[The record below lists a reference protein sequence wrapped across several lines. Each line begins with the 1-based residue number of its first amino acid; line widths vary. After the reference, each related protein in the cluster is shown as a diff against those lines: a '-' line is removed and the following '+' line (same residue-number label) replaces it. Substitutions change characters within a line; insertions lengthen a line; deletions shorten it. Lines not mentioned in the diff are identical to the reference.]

1 MQDTRV
7 GQDKHTEGAKLRR
20 AAAAGPRPRVG
31 VLTFHRCIN
40 YGSYW
45 QARSLVEGLQRMGC
59 DTVLLDHR
67 SRRVDIAEWRCAL
80 KPVLPTPVP
89 GSDRRLYAAKT
100 RCFFEAFEQLPRS
113 GGFAMERPPPPE
125 LLGKLDTAVVGSDE
139 VWNFS
144 HPWYARVPLF
154 FGERV
159 PARRVVAYA
168 ASFGHHPAARGV
180 PRPWGD
186 ALLRNFHALSVRDEN
201 SRALVAGCLGRSPA
215 RVLDPCLQFDSSS
228 GDGDGVGRATVTPMR
243 CIALYGHNFSEAFA
257 ARLRA
262 AALRHR
268 MLIVSVGY
276 RNDWADVQWLTAGP
290 EDFARLMASA
300 GAVATNFFHGCVFAL
315 RHGRPL
321 LCEPSSYRSIKID
334 DLLGTLAAQCH
345 LANPQA
351 GKAAWDTAL
360 TEPPAPVVQ
369 LRIAAMRQASANY
382 LRDAIGLHA
391 LPEVRV

>member
-1 MQDTRV
+1 MKDTHIRQD
-7 GQDKHTEGAKLRR
+7 GQVQGVAGPR
-20 AAAAGPRPRVG
+20 AAAPGPRPRVG

-45 QARSLVEGLQRMGC
+45 QARSLVEGLRRMGC
-59 DTVLLDHR
+59 DAVLLDHR
-67 SRRVDIAEWRCAL
+67 SRRVDMAEWRCAL

-89 GSDRRLYAAKT
+89 GSDRRLYAAKA
-100 RCFFEAFEQLPRS
+100 RRFFEAFEELPRS
-113 GGFAMERPPPPE
+113 RGFAMERPPPPE
-125 LLGKLDTAVVGSDE
+125 LVGTLDAAVIGSDE

-154 FGERV
+154 FGERL

-168 ASFGHHPAARGV
+168 ASFGHHPAAYGV

-186 ALLRNFHALSVRDEN
+186 ALLRNFDAVSVRDEN
-201 SRALVAGCLGRSPA
+201 SRALVAGCLGQAPA
-215 RVLDPCLQFDSSS
+215 RVLDPCLLFGP
-228 GDGDGVGRATVTPMR
+228 GDRDGAGQGTAAPMR

-262 AALRHR
+262 TALRHR
-268 MLIVSVGY
+268 VLIVSVGY

-300 GAVATNFFHGCVFAL
+300 GAVATNFFHGCAFAL
-315 RHGRPL
+315 RHRRPL

-334 DLLGTLAAQCH
+334 DLLGTLAAERH
-345 LANPQA
+345 LADPGA
-351 GKAAWDTAL
+351 GDAAWDAAL
-360 TEPPAPVVQ
+360 TEPPARAVQ
-369 LRIAAMRQASANY
+369 ARIEAMRHASVTY

-391 LPEVRV
+391 QAPVQA